1 VNRRDALAR
10 ASAEHRRAV
19 ADCSSAIR
27 SLEPGQW
34 REPARPGGWTRAE
47 IAEHLAIA
55 YGPPLSELS
64 GGPGFAVR
72 LPWWKWRLLRWKVLP
87 SIRRGGFPKGAPAPR
102 EIRPASSSEDPD
114 RAARRLAEQAEVFL
128 QRLEASCRE
137 RPVRLTHAYFGKLS
151 AVDVVRLLTSHA
163 HHHRRQLSSRSVKE
177 EP

>member
-1 VNRRDALAR
+1 MNRRDALAR

-102 EIRPASSSEDPD
+102 EIRPPRPRTPIGRRVGSPSRRKFSSSG
-114 RAARRLAEQAEVFL
+114 
-128 QRLEASCRE
+128 SK
-137 RPVRLTHAYFGKLS
+137 RPVANAPCG
-151 AVDVVRLLTSHA
+151 
-163 HHHRRQLSSRSVKE
+163 
-177 EP
+177 